1 MTDEDL
7 VEVYTEAVR
16 RDGSGEDSRAAVVWS
31 QLKEKIAMLESGVS
45 FVEALHDV
53 EATADTLGRRAAD
66 LRGLGVNLPK
76 NVNMIVGRREL
87 EAKICNGEFI
97 EFFDFLNPDK
107 AADIPNGICAV
118 MNTENPRRDDPE
130 LVDFQV
136 DSLLQAVNS
145 MLLTC
150 WKDPALEGCD
160 STSSDAC
167 KQSVGAETAS
177 KEEMSAKTRR
187 ALDVSLGRIAKF
199 FQIYSESFLSTN
211 VANCKNAL
219 LQDDLRRL
227 GTLVSS
233 ATSDQELSL
242 DDCDVVGGHRSA
254 MIENKTGS
262 FHRSLTLFP
271 VGIYLME
278 TIAEEINRVKKEQLL
293 QLDLATAA
301 NIAQELKP
309 MTVDTLLKAKDKGGQ
324 GELEVSVPN
333 SSKVIEMTT
342 KWLAASEGSATFL
355 SQNQERL
362 HAVEQK
368 VLELKSGFL
377 GVVSTKT
384 REYEKVDGF
393 LSNLC
398 SQKGL
403 SQDDVAEC
411 SGLLSNLA
419 ACQPL
424 HKLASSK
431 FIGKLHSQELEACMC
446 SSWKVFTCLSLGFQ
460 TLVKLTTVP
469 ASEGG
474 ILHQQIIDLYMLLH
488 DDIMIESL
496 RKTAPWFST
505 GLQATLAF
513 LESNAK
519 DWVASSA
526 TTFLQFTFALL
537 QSEPNYEEIFNND
550 TNFAEVADEEGSK
563 VDFVSMS
570 SSLVKPLRSGP
581 GRSTKIVP
589 PRKDNDVDTPAP
601 VDMHVSFVCMCGVLA
616 QISKHVRSLKTSLLK
631 AGEVKPFND
640 VLDSAVGALKAQDK
654 TFVFRSKSSIL
665 ASTAPTLIQMVQA
678 LGHFAVADDSKKDNI
693 VFTSVETYHKLLSD
707 KIHEQVGLALT
718 IANDEVTTIVRE
730 GRSLYE
736 AVKTKHGAPGIF
748 QAESLNMQAIQALV
762 GDPAGQKVALFAAK
776 ASESL
781 SSVRQWLSKSVRHLP
796 QGTACTT
803 TSLSM
808 VSAIEAEIND
818 FEAGVSSLQGLQIDM
833 TMAQAMSRDLGA
845 GETRIGLVSRCH
857 QLALSKS
864 LCLDPVLL
872 KKAQSMLNL
881 KGK

>member
-1 MTDEDL
+1 M
-7 VEVYTEAVR
+7 
-16 RDGSGEDSRAAVVWS
+16 
-31 QLKEKIAMLESGVS
+31 
-45 FVEALHDV
+45 EALHDV

-403 SQDDVAEC
+403 SQDDVAEMQRSLIQPRC
-411 SGLLSNLA
+411 MSTFAQACLIKIHWQIALSGTRSLHVQFMEGIYVLVARLSDPRQVDNSSRQRGWHPTPADHRPVHVA
-419 ACQPL
+419 ARR
-424 HKLASSK
+424 H
-431 FIGKLHSQELEACMC
+431 HDRELEKDC
-446 SSWKVFTCLSLGFQ
+446 
-460 TLVKLTTVP
+460 TVV
-469 ASEGG
+469 
-474 ILHQQIIDLYMLLH
+474 QY
-488 DDIMIESL
+488 
-496 RKTAPWFST
+496 RST
-505 GLQATLAF
+505 GHTGVLREQC
-513 LESNAK
+513 
-519 DWVASSA
+519 
-526 TTFLQFTFALL
+526 
-537 QSEPNYEEIFNND
+537 
-550 TNFAEVADEEGSK
+550 EG
-563 VDFVSMS
+563 
-570 SSLVKPLRSGP
+570 LGRILRNHFP
-581 GRSTKIVP
+581 AIYLRL
-589 PRKDNDVDTPAP
+589 AP
-601 VDMHVSFVCMCGVLA
+601 VRA
-616 QISKHVRSLKTSLLK
+616 QLRGDL
-631 AGEVKPFND
+631 
-640 VLDSAVGALKAQDK
+640 QQ
-654 TFVFRSKSSIL
+654 R
-665 ASTAPTLIQMVQA
+665 
-678 LGHFAVADDSKKDNI
+678 
-693 VFTSVETYHKLLSD
+693 
-707 KIHEQVGLALT
+707 HELRRGC
-718 IANDEVTTIVRE
+718 R
-730 GRSLYE
+730 
-736 AVKTKHGAPGIF
+736 
-748 QAESLNMQAIQALV
+748 
-762 GDPAGQKVALFAAK
+762 
-776 ASESL
+776 
-781 SSVRQWLSKSVRHLP
+781 
-796 QGTACTT
+796 
-803 TSLSM
+803 
-808 VSAIEAEIND
+808 
-818 FEAGVSSLQGLQIDM
+818 
-833 TMAQAMSRDLGA
+833 
-845 GETRIGLVSRCH
+845 
-857 QLALSKS
+857 
-864 LCLDPVLL
+864 
-872 KKAQSMLNL
+872 
-881 KGK
+881 